1 MGIVCKITGH
11 KWNKLPDGSDG
22 CKCTRCGRVR
32 DEGHDWQKATAN
44 FGAKEHRRQC
54 RICGRYETERHSF
67 KLLPNCQSISLSYI
81 NSTLHNP
88 SSFYT
93 SDKLPYF
100 CRVLCLADVLNIV
113 QLSNLIL

>member
-67 KLLPNCQSISLSYI
+67 KLLPNCQRMC
-81 NSTLHNP
+81 TVCG
-88 SSFYT
+88 YT
-93 SDKLPYF
+93 MTWHEFRRGECMTCGIDE
-100 CRVLCLADVLNIV
+100 
-113 QLSNLIL
+113 SNNRPQARI